1 MKKDR
6 SDSKNRTMS
15 LIDSFLQT
23 QNSGDESTDIEI
35 VSSDYINSYLN
46 SKPDIPDNST
56 QSVLKSKSEF
66 LLDAF
71 LNNSNEKIE
80 LSSPKNDENY
90 SFVEEDD
97 ELKRSSNQLKEQC
110 FTQTLARIYLKQ
122 HKYDKAMEI
131 IRSLYLNFPNKNI
144 YFADQ
149 IRFLEKLIKINQN
162 LK

>member
-1 MKKDR
+1 MKKYRTD
-6 SDSKNRTMS
+6 RTMS

-23 QNSGDESTDIEI
+23 QNIGDESTNIEI

-46 SKPDIPDNST
+46 SKPDIPDNPT
-56 QSVLKSKSEF
+56 QSVLKSKSEV

-80 LSSPKNDENY
+80 LTPPKKDDNFSS
-90 SFVEEDD
+90 VEEDG
-97 ELKRSSNQLKEQC
+97 ESNNSSNRLNEQS

-122 HKYDKAMEI
+122 NKYDKEMEI

>member
-1 MKKDR
+1 MKQDKTDR
-6 SDSKNRTMS
+6 TLS
-15 LIDSFLQT
+15 LIDSFLKT
-23 QNSGDESTDIEI
+23 HHVGDESKDIEI
-35 VSSDYINSYLN
+35 VSSDYMNAYLN
-46 SKPDIPDNST
+46 SKPDVPDNPT
-56 QSVLKSKSEF
+56 QSVLKSKSEA

-71 LNNSNEKIE
+71 LDNSNEKIE
-80 LSSPKNDENY
+80 LTPPKKDDNFSS
-90 SFVEEDD
+90 VEEDG
-97 ELKRSSNQLKEQC
+97 ESNNSSNRLNEQS